1 MEKRVFEMN
10 FRGRPLIV
18 ETGEL
23 AKQAHGAVLVR
34 YGDTVILSTVCVS
47 KDANVLSDF
56 FPLMVLY
63 QEKLYSVGKIPGG
76 FIKREGRPSE
86 AATLAARMIDR
97 PMRPLFP
104 SDFRNEVQVVNTV
117 LSVDPDNSPELA
129 AMFGSSLA
137 TSISKVPFNGPIAG
151 VKVGRV
157 DGKLIINPTV
167 KELEESDIDLT
178 VAGTKDAINMVE
190 AGAKEVSEDDMLE
203 ALMFGHDAVKELV
216 KFEEKIIKE
225 VGQEKME
232 YETLEITDELKEE
245 IYSLAKEPLDKAMR
259 IKDKQEKYDAIDKVK
274 EDVVAKFEYENEDLD
289 KDELNELI
297 TKVKLCLSE
306 VEYEV
311 FRKIVVKEKK
321 RADGRKMTEIRPI
334 STDIDLLPR
343 THGSALFTRGETQ
356 SLSVVT
362 LGALG
367 EHQVLDGLSPEDEK
381 RFMLHY
387 NFPQFSVGETG
398 RYGAPGRREIGHGA
412 LGERALL
419 QVIPPEEEFPY
430 TIRVVSEILES
441 NGSSSQASI
450 CAGCM
455 ALMAAGVPIKAPVA
469 GIAMGLITH
478 DDDYTILTDIQG
490 MEDHLGDMDFKVAG
504 TKDGICALQMD
515 IKISGIT
522 KEILKEALAQA
533 KKARLEI
540 LKIIAKQIKEPRG
553 EVSKYAPKTM
563 TFMIDPLK
571 IKDVIGKGGEMITK
585 IILDASNV
593 DSVNDMNAVKVDLE
607 DDGRVVIYH
616 TDQEIIDK
624 TAEMIKNVVKE
635 VEIGKIYTGRVV
647 KIIEELG
654 CFVELWEGCEGL
666 VHISQL
672 SDKRVA
678 KTSDVVSLGDEI
690 IVKATGYK
698 NGKLTLSRKEVL
710 VKDKIKDEKK
720 EKKEDKKITKK
731 EENIE

>member
-10 FRGRPLIV
+10 FKGRALIV

-34 YGDTVILSTVCVS
+34 YGDTVVLSTVCVS

-151 VKVGRV
+151 VKVGKV
-157 DGKLIINPTV
+157 NGKLVINPTV
-167 KELEESDIDLT
+167 SELEESELDLT

-225 VGQEKME
+225 IGQEKME

-245 IYSLAKEPLDKAMR
+245 IYSLAKEPFDNAMR
-259 IKDKQEKYDAIDKVK
+259 IKDKQEKYNAIDKVK
-274 EDVVAKFEYENEDLD
+274 EDVIAKFEYENEDLD

-367 EHQVLDGLSPEDEK
+367 EHQILDGLSPEDEK

-398 RYGAPGRREIGHGA
+398 RYGAPGRREVGHGA

-419 QVIPPEEEFPY
+419 QVIPSEEEFPY

-469 GIAMGLITH
+469 GIAMGLIT
-478 DDDYTILTDIQG
+478 DGDDYTILTDIQG

-540 LKIIAKQIKEPRG
+540 LKIIAKQIKEPRK

-563 TFMIDPLK
+563 TFVIAPLK

-593 DSVNDMNAVKVDLE
+593 NSVNDANAVKVDLQ
-607 DDGRVVIYH
+607 DDGTVVIYH
-616 TDQEIIDK
+616 TDQDIIDE
-624 TAEMIKNVVKE
+624 TAKMIKNVVKE
-635 VEIGKIYTGRVV
+635 VEIGKIYTGKVV
-647 KIIEELG
+647 KVIEELG

-678 KTSDVVSLGDEI
+678 KTSDIVSVGDEI

-710 VKDKIKDEKK
+710 VKDKIKDDKESKK
-720 EKKEDKKITKK
+720 SSKK
-731 EENIE
+731 EESEDK